1 MFKDF
6 DISKFKKN
14 KPPGN
19 NSIETINEIKK
30 LKKIPLSSSIVSKF
44 DDGEANFVKVVGND
58 PIIKKLIDKSLP
70 IMNKLKKY
78 HNRPRPAV
86 LAKKLGIELKDIKLK
101 SMQSP
106 AYPSGHSTQA
116 VLLSL
121 VLSDKYPS
129 KKDKLKKLA
138 RDISYSRQV
147 AHTHYPSDSL
157 EGERLGK
164 AMYNHIKNKI

>member
-44 DDGEANFVKVVGND
+44 DDGEANFVKVVGKD

-70 IMNKLKKY
+70 IINKLKKY
-78 HNRPRPAV
+78 HN
-86 LAKKLGIELKDIKLK
+86 
-101 SMQSP
+101 
-106 AYPSGHSTQA
+106 
-116 VLLSL
+116 
-121 VLSDKYPS
+121 
-129 KKDKLKKLA
+129 
-138 RDISYSRQV
+138 
-147 AHTHYPSDSL
+147 
-157 EGERLGK
+157 
-164 AMYNHIKNKI
+164 